1 MHTGGVGKMHTGGV
15 GEFGV
20 SSSIPNSSKLEQ
32 PSTSA
37 ASAIVEALRETMGH
51 ADDNAVLRI
60 TRDCRDKA
68 PDATDEEIACIIREQ
83 GDRILRMKGIGN
95 PIGVLIKQVPHCFEG
110 ESLRQH
116 REMVRSLRKAE
127 EGDDRV
133 RAETILADR
142 YADPEEVNWVLDRY
156 PRLRGYTPPPER
168 RRAVDLRHVKRALYE
183 IQREGCPPAIKQE
196 QRRRLEELQQI
207 WPGIVAEVKHSPG
220 LAQRH
225 CPL

>member
-1 MHTGGVGKMHTGGV
+1 M
-15 GEFGV
+15 

-37 ASAIVEALRETMGH
+37 ASVIVQALRETLGH

-68 PDATDEEIACIIREQ
+68 PDATNEEIAYFIRQQ
-83 GDRILRMKGIGN
+83 GNRVARMKEISN
-95 PIGVLIKQVPHCFEG
+95 PMGFIIKQVPLCFEG

-116 REMVRSLRKAE
+116 REMVRSLSKAE

-156 PRLRGYTPPPER
+156 PRLRGYTPPPEH

-207 WPGIVAEVKHSPG
+207 WPGIVAEVKGAS
-220 LAQRH
+220 AQANDILLN
-225 CPL
+225 PPTP